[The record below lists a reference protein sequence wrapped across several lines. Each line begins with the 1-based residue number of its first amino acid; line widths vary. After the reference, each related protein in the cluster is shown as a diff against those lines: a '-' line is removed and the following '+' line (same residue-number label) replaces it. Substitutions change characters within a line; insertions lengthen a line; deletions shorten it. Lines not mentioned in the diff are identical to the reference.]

1 MEEKIQND
9 IIDVIVPF
17 FMPIPYVGS
26 YDKKIEVID
35 NNYLKQIF
43 IGEKLGGILHTTI
56 IQNIDEYSKYILETL
71 IKTPESIIIYN
82 KIFKKDNLY
91 NLQIQFVNSNKKIN
105 YIFHTNDKNK
115 IIKLLYFYSN
125 TLKDNK
131 IVGFSNVVDEVINNL
146 DKTHKIKTKRKNLFN
161 EN

>member
-1 MEEKIQND
+1 MEENIKND
-9 IIDVIVPF
+9 IISVVIPF
-17 FMPIPYVGS
+17 LIPTPYVGS
-26 YDKKIEVID
+26 YDKKIELID

-43 IGEKLGGILHTTI
+43 IGENSGGILYTTI
-56 IQNIDEYSKYILETL
+56 AKNIDEYSEYILEIL

-82 KIFKKDNLY
+82 SIFKKDNLY
-91 NLQIQFVNSNKKIN
+91 NLQIRFINGNKKIN

-131 IVGFSNVVDEVINNL
+131 IIGFSNVVDEVINNL
-146 DKTHKIKTKRKNLFN
+146 DKTHKIKTKRKNLFS